1 MSCRNLFPFERKKFF
16 SVRFLKL
23 SVHISELL
31 DDTLT
36 IEIKISWWIMET
48 KENGAAKVE
57 NSDKRFHVW
66 KAEIRRGR

>member
-1 MSCRNLFPFERKKFF
+1 MSKSVSIRKKEILLGSIF
-16 SVRFLKL
+16 KI
-23 SVHISELL
+23 ISTHLELL

-57 NSDKRFHVW
+57 NSDKRFHLW

>member
-1 MSCRNLFPFERKKFF
+1 MSKSFSIRKKEILLGSIF
-16 SVRFLKL
+16 KI
-23 SVHISELL
+23 ISTHLELL

>member
-1 MSCRNLFPFERKKFF
+1 MSKSVSIRKKEILLGSIF
-16 SVRFLKL
+16 KI
-23 SVHISELL
+23 ISTHLELL

-48 KENGAAKVE
+48 KEKGAAKVE